1 MTENAILV
9 ARWWRWARGCPAQL
23 GGGVTRRALLSHI
36 GSWLGVCGGGEP
48 AGSVVEGWVVGRAGG
63 ARPPRAHR

>member
-1 MTENAILV
+1 V
-9 ARWWRWARGCPAQL
+9 
-23 GGGVTRRALLSHI
+23 LSHI

-63 ARPPRAHR
+63 ARPPRAHGGRTAELLGAQPQVLMAGDAGTVCRFD